1 MPDAH
6 SKQSRALANV
16 RLQLRTKKTRG
27 KNPRVLTA
35 DELHALELKSAR
47 LQEEMAE
54 ARHERAVARVNSH
67 TTREAAQT
75 REAVSAQLE
84 PLTRLVVGES
94 GTVDERIKARRNQ
107 ISLLHAANR
116 EDILLRRQQLEA
128 AREARSR
135 SASQRKRPGM
145 RPGLGPGQS
154 CLVQPDVEATSACH
168 QPARVESQPGDDS
181 RVGENLR
188 AEEEKE
194 DDSSTE
200 GGDSPNEEE
209 EEEDVVV
216 AVDSCRDVAAETVDG
231 AAKAVDAPV
240 AVQTLQAVVV
250 AVGGEP
256 LHVLLRSTD
265 KKSLSLRVDAVLSCR
280 EVKFF
285 KGTVDSLKESHN
297 PLATVLWQSLGDYLW
312 LKRPPEEVATA
323 LTHLHKMVG
332 DLAETGEAFEVELN
346 GSICRSDRVYELQYT
361 GEPLELIG
369 YKRCETTDIATVP

>member
-1 MPDAH
+1 MGLN
-6 SKQSRALANV
+6 SKTSRALADV

-27 KNPRVLTA
+27 RNPRPLTA
-35 DELHALELKSAR
+35 DELHALELKSVR
-47 LQEEMAE
+47 LQAEMAE

-67 TTREAAQT
+67 TTREAVQT

-135 SASQRKRPGM
+135 SASQRRRPGM

-194 DDSSTE
+194 DDSSMEEEEEDDSSTE
-200 GGDSPNEEE
+200 GGDSPDEEE
-209 EEEDVVV
+209 KEDVVV

-231 AAKAVDAPV
+231 AAKVFDAPV
-240 AVQTLQAVVV
+240 VVQTLQAVVV

-312 LKRPPEEVATA
+312 LQRPPE
-323 LTHLHKMVG
+323 K
-332 DLAETGEAFEVELN
+332 
-346 GSICRSDRVYELQYT
+346 LQR
-361 GEPLELIG
+361 P
-369 YKRCETTDIATVP
+369 

>member
-35 DELHALELKSAR
+35 DELHALELKSVR

-54 ARHERAVARVNSH
+54 ARHERAVASVNSH

-75 REAVSAQLE
+75 REAVAAQLE
-84 PLTRLVVGES
+84 PLTRLVVGEG

-107 ISLLHAANR
+107 ISLMHAANR

-135 SASQRKRPGM
+135 SASQRRRPRM
-145 RPGLGPGQS
+145 QPQS

-168 QPARVESQPGDDS
+168 PPARVESQPGDDS

-200 GGDSPNEEE
+200 EEEEDDSSTEGGDSPD
-209 EEEDVVV
+209 EEEDV
-216 AVDSCRDVAAETVDG
+216 VDSCRDVAAETVDG
-231 AAKAVDAPV
+231 AAKAVDAPA

-256 LHVLLRSTD
+256 MHVLLRSTD
-265 KKSLSLRVDAVLSCR
+265 KKSLALRADAVSSCR

-285 KGTVDSLKESHN
+285 KGTVDSLAESHN
-297 PLATVLWQSLGDYLW
+297 PLATVLWQSLGEYLW

-323 LTHLHKMVG
+323 LTHLYKMVG